1 MLLDEFVSTL
11 EELSGED
18 DNRSGTISDFSILD
32 LGKFDENLGS
42 GVGNLELLKNSGAI
56 ISNGNITDII
66 NKHFVEALGTE
77 RCLNNV
83 GQTGHGSNCNKA
95 KYMLDVSLTWHH

>member
-1 MLLDEFVSTL
+1 VDVLLDEFVSSL

-18 DNRSGTISDFSILD
+18 DDGGGTISDFSILD
-32 LGKFDENLGS
+32 LGEFDENLGS
-42 GVGNLELLKNSGAI
+42 GVGNLELLEDSGAI

-77 RCLNNV
+77 RSLNNV
-83 GQTGHGSNCNKA
+83 RQTGHGSNYNKA
-95 KYMLDVSLTWHH
+95 KLMLDVSLL